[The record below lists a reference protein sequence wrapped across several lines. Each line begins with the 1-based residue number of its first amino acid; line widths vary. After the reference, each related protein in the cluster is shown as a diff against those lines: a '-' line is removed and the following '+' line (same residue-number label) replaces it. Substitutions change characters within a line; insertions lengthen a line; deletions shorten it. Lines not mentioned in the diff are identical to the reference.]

1 MKAIKFFAIAACAA
15 ALAVSCNS
23 SKGVAVEAEL
33 PTTAEIDSV
42 SYLIGV
48 NFGSFIKNSNFAED
62 LSELN
67 MAEIKKG
74 MVDFLS
80 AEGSPYD
87 PNFGEQFDVDP
98 NEMSRILNDF
108 LTKKQSYKAAK
119 NLAEGKAFLA
129 KNALKENVDTT
140 ASGLQYTIEAEGAT
154 EKIAPQDTVWV
165 NYRGTLLNGEEFD
178 ANDST
183 MFVANRVIRGWTEGL
198 GLLGEG
204 GKATLYIP
212 SDLAYGERGNR
223 AIEPNSV
230 LIFDVEV
237 LKVGKFVPKENKY
250 YWQWNSRA
258 ELPVSLMS
266 RPVLLREVPGQS
278 RNSSLNIRKAI
289 SLLRYA

>member
-23 SKGVAVEAEL
+23 SKGVAVEADL
-33 PTTAEIDSV
+33 PTAAETDSV

-48 NFGSFIKNSNFAED
+48 NFGSFLKGNGFADNLGEI
-62 LSELN
+62 N
-67 MAEIKKG
+67 MAELKKG
-74 MVDFLS
+74 MQDYLE

-87 PNFGEQFDVDP
+87 PEFGAQFDIDP
-98 NEMSRILNDF
+98 NEMGRILNGF
-108 LTKKQSYKAAK
+108 ISKKQSYKAAK

-140 ASGLQYTIEAEGAT
+140 ASGLQYTIGAEGAA

-165 NYRGTLLNGEEFD
+165 NYKGTLLDGTVFD
-178 ANDST
+178 ENDST

-223 AIEPNSV
+223 SIEPNSV
-230 LIFDVEV
+230 LVFDVEV
-237 LKVGKFVPKENKY
+237 LKVGKFVAKEN
-250 YWQWNSRA
+250 
-258 ELPVSLMS
+258 
-266 RPVLLREVPGQS
+266 
-278 RNSSLNIRKAI
+278 
-289 SLLRYA
+289 

>member
-23 SKGVAVEAEL
+23 SKGVAVEADL
-33 PTTAEIDSV
+33 HTAAETDSV

-48 NFGSFIKNSNFAED
+48 NFGSFLKGNGFADNLGEI
-62 LSELN
+62 N
-67 MAEIKKG
+67 MAELKKG
-74 MVDFLS
+74 MQDYLE

-87 PNFGEQFDVDP
+87 PEFGAQFDIDP
-98 NEMSRILNDF
+98 NEMGRILNGF
-108 LTKKQSYKAAK
+108 ISKKQSYKAAK

-140 ASGLQYTIEAEGAT
+140 ASGLQYTIEAEGAA

-165 NYRGTLLNGEEFD
+165 NYKGTRLDGTVFD
-178 ANDST
+178 ENDST
-183 MFVANRVIRGWTEGL
+183 MFVANSVIRGWTEGL

-223 AIEPNSV
+223 SIEPNSV
-230 LIFDVEV
+230 LVFDVEV
-237 LKVGKFVPKENKY
+237 LKVGKFVAKEN
-250 YWQWNSRA
+250 
-258 ELPVSLMS
+258 
-266 RPVLLREVPGQS
+266 
-278 RNSSLNIRKAI
+278 
-289 SLLRYA
+289 